1 MSSLTVSKASAKP
14 YVSRRKRHRRRQAP
28 KLKDLL
34 STRSV
39 LGLLGLLLLTL
50 LVSLGIIVF
59 QASQE
64 FRPADSTATASAN

>member
-1 MSSLTVSKASAKP
+1 LSSITVSEASSKP

-28 KLKDLL
+28 KLRDLL

-50 LVSLGIIVF
+50 LVSLGIIV
-59 QASQE
+59 SQSNKD
-64 FRPADSTATASAN
+64 FMSDDRNHTASAY